1 MGACQVAYMA
11 IISVAEA
18 SVSIEGQTI
27 SLVALEPCEVLLL
40 ARAILMETGLCW
52 QTGCVARDG
61 VVQQPFVVVRKC
73 MYVCM

>member
-27 SLVALEPCEVLLL
+27 SRVALEPCEVLVLAGDSSHGDRPLL
-40 ARAILMETGLCW
+40 ADW
-52 QTGCVARDG
+52 
-61 VVQQPFVVVRKC
+61 
-73 MYVCM
+73 VCC